1 MLYLLINYHVSV
13 CSIMEFYSEK
23 KSLKPLLIS
32 LQSQGYDFQ
41 AVHLQAHFYAMLV
54 QIFTQKKKPHHSHK
68 GDTNLDSKF
77 FPSHRSFVSLFA
89 YKPSTAPICYCVCH
103 THSSHEKKGQ
113 AYLYWFH
120 MRLSIPK

>member
-1 MLYLLINYHVSV
+1 MCKQIRNLQSGAIKKMLYLLINYHVSV

-89 YKPSTAPICYCVCH
+89 YSLL
-103 THSSHEKKGQ
+103 Q
-113 AYLYWFH
+113 AFNCTYMLL
-120 MRLSIPK
+120 RLSHSFLS